1 MKRSRIITILSLTVF
16 CCLILSNIISLISMR
31 KISQEHTTAFL
42 KTMSSDIYHS
52 VCDELT
58 ETLNVAKTVAN
69 DSLLMDI
76 LEDDGELDSDDIAQ
90 KLATYTGRI
99 KDTFSYS
106 WVFVVSDKSKEYYS
120 DIGLYRVIDPDN
132 EPDDEWYKEFVDS
145 GKEYNLTIGQD
156 NDNSDVWTVFI
167 DVRINDENGKF
178 LGVSGMA
185 LEIQNLQE
193 LIRDYEE
200 EYEVE
205 IRFLDD
211 EGQPQI
217 ESGNIEDYASEIY
230 KVPDSSEVGQIT
242 MSRNQIKPSY
252 TITRY
257 IDQLDWYMV
266 VRDINPYPYTTDFMV
281 ILLNI
286 LIFAMLLVVSIISIR
301 HIKIGAGTLFYESYI
316 DNMTGLYNRRAYDDK
331 LASLSQ
337 QDNLNNITVVVF
349 DVNGLKKVNDTMGH
363 AAGDELIKA
372 AAKIINDSFGAY
384 GKCYRT
390 GGDEFVAILNKPI
403 DDLGKITRNFE
414 LTQLE
419 WKGENIKKLSISYGY
434 VKGSDCDCSIDKMI
448 YYADE
453 HMYKKKKKYYNNTK
467 NNRRKV

>member
-1 MKRSRIITILSLTVF
+1 
-16 CCLILSNIISLISMR
+16 
-31 KISQEHTTAFL
+31 
-42 KTMSSDIYHS
+42 
-52 VCDELT
+52 
-58 ETLNVAKTVAN
+58 
-69 DSLLMDI
+69 
-76 LEDDGELDSDDIAQ
+76 
-90 KLATYTGRI
+90 
-99 KDTFSYS
+99 
-106 WVFVVSDKSKEYYS
+106 VSDKSKEYYS

-193 LIRDYEE
+193 LIRGYEE

-217 ESGNIEDYASEIY
+217 ESGNIEDYASETY